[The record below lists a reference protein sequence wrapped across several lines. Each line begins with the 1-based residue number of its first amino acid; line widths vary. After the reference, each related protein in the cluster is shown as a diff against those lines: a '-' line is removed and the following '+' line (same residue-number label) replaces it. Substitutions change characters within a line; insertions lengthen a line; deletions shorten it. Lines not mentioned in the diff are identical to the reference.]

1 MPNIYYDITPN
12 WEEYF
17 NYLLILGGKGIGKS
31 YSAKHKLA
39 KLAYNDINEKFI
51 YLRRS
56 AEEIRPS
63 VANGYFKDLNI
74 REITDGKANLVEVRQ
89 KEINAYNYNTTNGS
103 RSKVCTLG
111 YTAALSTETNLSSGV
126 YLDVTSIIFEEFSSR
141 NGYLPDEVSKLQY
154 FCSTVARDRKI
165 RVILIGN
172 TISRVSPYFTGWK
185 LDKVPKQKQGTTDIY
200 WRKDPFAHEI
210 KIGVEYCES
219 RVQSQM
225 FFGDDTDVITTGAWE
240 TKRIPPFDF
249 KAVEDRAPLY
259 LMVITALG
267 FKFLARYY
275 YSERLAYNIWYISPK
290 TTKIKKGTRIIANEI
305 DSTNS
310 MQTKGFYPLSETER
324 VIFNDFCE
332 NRVYFSDPL
341 CAADFKNIYREL
353 RQNRYL

>member
-12 WEEYF
+12 WNEYF

-31 YSAKHKLA
+31 FSAKHKVA
-39 KLAYNDINEKFI
+39 TLAYHDINEKFI

-89 KEINAYNYNTTNGS
+89 KEINAYNYNTTNGT
-103 RSKVCTLG
+103 RSKICTLG

-141 NGYLPDEVSKLQY
+141 NGYLPDEVRKLEY
-154 FCSTVARDRKI
+154 FCSTVARHRKI

-172 TISRVSPYFTGWK
+172 TISRVSPYFTVWK
-185 LDKVPKQKQGTTDIY
+185 LDRIPKQKQGTTDTY
-200 WRKDPFAHEI
+200 WRKDTFNHDI

-219 RVQSQM
+219 KVESQM
-225 FFGDDTDVITTGAWE
+225 FFGEDIGVITTGAWE
-240 TKRIPPFDF
+240 TKRIPFYNI
-249 KAVEDRAPLY
+249 KYNAKKPLY
-259 LMVITALG
+259 TMVITALG
-267 FKFLARYY
+267 FKFLARYW
-275 YSERLAYNIWYISPK
+275 YNTLMKCCVWYITPK

-305 DSTNS
+305 DSTNI
-310 MQTKGFYPLSETER
+310 MQTKGFYPLSESEKK
-324 VIFNDFCE
+324 IFSDFSE
-332 NRVYFSDPL
+332 NRVFFSDPL

-353 RQNRYL
+353 RQNKYL